1 MAAATTPEP
10 TDAPFS
16 ESPVAADITPE
27 PTPEPTMAVVVPD
40 PTEKPTLGS
49 TDAPTE

>member
-16 ESPVAADITPE
+16 ESPVAADT
-27 PTPEPTMAVVVPD
+27 TPEPTMAVVVPD
-40 PTEKPTLGS
+40 PTEKPTFGS